1 MRIQP
6 GLTGEM
12 DGHGRRARGPLPTS
26 VWGRQRGW
34 GQGLGKSRNSHWRG
48 WEPGI
53 WGTGVGGRFKLRVPP
68 ADAPR
73 PTVEQ
78 ASQKLATGEGNFT
91 ENVLKGGLVK
101 VTPLGP
107 GGARPS
113 GWAVDSS
120 PP

>member
-1 MRIQP
+1 MDDVPEAPSPLLSGAGRGAGVKAWGKAGI
-6 GLTGEM
+6 LTG
-12 DGHGRRARGPLPTS
+12 GAGSRGSGVL
-26 VWGRQRGW
+26 
-34 GQGLGKSRNSHWRG
+34 
-48 WEPGI
+48 
-53 WGTGVGGRFKLRVPP
+53 GVGGRFKLRMPP

-91 ENVLKGGLVK
+91 ENVLKGGLIK
-101 VTPLGP
+101 VTLLGP

>member
-1 MRIQP
+1 
-6 GLTGEM
+6 M

-53 WGTGVGGRFKLRVPP
+53 WGTGGGGPVQTAHAPSGCSPP
-68 ADAPR
+68 HPTR

-91 ENVLKGGLVK
+91 ENVLKGGLIK
-101 VTPLGP
+101 VTLLGP